1 MLGRLRHTIRR
12 AQKEQTRLGTTGASD
27 KGNGEATYY
36 EVSPRESTEE
46 KMPSVVERELIQIDH
61 QWVCSQ
67 CAHLFFNP
75 GCVLDGLTLN
85 EIIHHLQIMREQAFA
100 DHVCPAQDF

>member
-1 MLGRLRHTIRR
+1 
-12 AQKEQTRLGTTGASD
+12 
-27 KGNGEATYY
+27 
-36 EVSPRESTEE
+36 
-46 KMPSVVERELIQIDH
+46 MPSVVERELIQIDH

-67 CAHLFFNP
+67 CARPFFNP

-85 EIIHHLQIMREQAFA
+85 EIIQHLQIMREKAFA

>member
-1 MLGRLRHTIRR
+1 VPKKQTIP
-12 AQKEQTRLGTTGASD
+12 GTTGASD

-36 EVSPRESTEE
+36 EVSPRESNEQ

-67 CAHLFFNP
+67 CAHLFLNP
-75 GCVLDGLTLN
+75 GCALDGLTLN
-85 EIIHHLQIMREQAFA
+85 EIIQHLQKKMRERAFA